1 MVLKGRLQKKKHM
14 AGEKYGVERRKNR
27 KGGRKLSSSYK
38 CDTPNFIN

>member
-27 KGGRKLSSSYK
+27 KGGAMRNNSIMREKTEKL
-38 CDTPNFIN
+38 